1 MDTMSERNGELDS
14 RIEIVTPE
22 NIAFQYRVAGPF
34 RRLPAFLIDMMICLV
49 TYAVISFAI
58 MMISFWLGIPNLGVG
73 ASLLILFLLTWFY
86 GGLFETFC
94 NGQTP
99 GKRLM
104 EIRVLSVDGRPIDGL
119 QAVLRNILRAV
130 DAPPPFFLPIGLVAA
145 AMNRRFQRL
154 GDLAAGT
161 MVVVE
166 EPRWFHGVVRISDPQ
181 AVWLAGQI
189 PPGFQASRSLARALA
204 LYVQRRLHLA
214 WPRRM
219 EVAAHVAAP
228 LRDRFQLP
236 AATDPD
242 QLLCGLYH
250 RTFITER
257 SGEPWSASGSP
268 FAPGASIAAGPP
280 PAELAAAGPP
290 PPPAGSIVAGTPFSP
305 APPATAPPTRP
316 ARLLPSGTPPA
327 ATGRGN
333 RR

>member
-1 MDTMSERNGELDS
+1 M
-14 RIEIVTPE
+14 
-22 NIAFQYRVAGPF
+22 
-34 RRLPAFLIDMMICLV
+34 
-49 TYAVISFAI
+49 
-58 MMISFWLGIPNLGVG
+58 
-73 ASLLILFLLTWFY
+73 WFY

-104 EIRVLSVDGRPIDGL
+104 EIRVLSIDGRPIDGL
-119 QAVLRNILRAV
+119 QAVLRNILRVV
-130 DAPPPFFLPIGLVAA
+130 DAPPPFFPPIGLVAA

-214 WPRRM
+214 WPRRI
-219 EVAAHVAAP
+219 EVAAHVAAH

-236 AATDPD
+236 PATDLD

-257 SGEPWSASGSP
+257 SGESSVAGGSP
-268 FAPGASIAAGPP
+268 FAPAGSVAAGT
-280 PAELAAAGPP
+280 P
-290 PPPAGSIVAGTPFSP
+290 PPPASP
-305 APPATAPPTRP
+305 ATVPPSRP
-316 ARLLPSGTPPA
+316 GRLLPSGAQPATPA
-327 ATGRGN
+327 GQGN

>member
-1 MDTMSERNGELDS
+1 MSDRHGQLDS

-34 RRLPAFLIDMMICLV
+34 RRLPAFLIDVAICLV
-49 TYAVISFAI
+49 TFAVLSLAI
-58 MMISFWLGIPNLGVG
+58 MLVSFWFGIPNVG
-73 ASLLILFLLTWFY
+73 AGVLLLILFVLVWFY

-104 EIRVLSVDGRPIDGL
+104 EIRVLSIDGRPIDGL
-119 QAVLRNILRAV
+119 QAVLRNILRVV
-130 DAPPPFFLPIGLVAA
+130 DAPPPVFFPIGLVAA

-181 AVWLAGQI
+181 ALWLAGQI

-204 LYVQRRLHLA
+204 LYVQRRFHLA
-214 WPRRM
+214 WPRRI
-219 EVAAHVAAP
+219 EIASHVALP

-236 AATDPD
+236 PGTDLD

-257 SGEPWSASGSP
+257 SAESSAAGASP
-268 FAPGASIAAGPP
+268 FAPAAGTMPP
-280 PAELAAAGPP
+280 
-290 PPPAGSIVAGTPFSP
+290 P
-305 APPATAPPTRP
+305 APPAKVPPQRIE
-316 ARLLPSGTPPA
+316 LA
-327 ATGRGN
+327 ATRSQGGR
-333 RR
+333 R